1 MPKLGEYQF
10 LLDIVAFLYPDEASA
25 RAGRDAGGTGFFVT
39 IPSATYP
46 EHYHHAYAVTNHH
59 VALGARG
66 KRPCPVVRVNKLS
79 GPPEVFPFDDTEW
92 QFIGGGPDVAVVPIT
107 LNLNQLKVSA
117 IAAASFFLT
126 AAEIAEHE
134 INAAEDV
141 FMLGRFIDYD
151 GIEENLPSMRFG
163 NISMMAAKVQQTTG
177 YSGNSY
183 VVDMH
188 SRTGFSGSPVFVY
201 RTAGSIFAKPN
212 RIMGGGHF
220 MKLLGILWGQFPEE
234 WDLKD
239 RGHAQSA
246 TVPVLDGKTIKGMSG
261 MSLVCPAA
269 EIWRVLNMPDL
280 KKHREQVDASLHQHF
295 AAAAGTQSAAPPA
308 RRREPPLT
316 ERISTLYQPR
326 HCESL
331 EQKISPSLSEDRTY
345 RAKHGTT
352 AKMTTSNPVALA
364 ALSEGAFLLLV
375 GNLPT
380 TFPTASRFL
389 APSASRPC
397 RRRGPYVWA
406 TNVPCR
412 ACPAAPSPPHALSA
426 VHRS

>member
-92 QFIGGGPDVAVVPIT
+92 QFMGGGPDVAVVPIT
-107 LNLNQLKVSA
+107 LNPNQLKVSA

-163 NISMMAAKVQQTTG
+163 NISMMAAKVQQPTG

-183 VVDMH
+183 VVEN
-188 SRTGFSGSPVFVY
+188 RVF
-201 RTAGSIFAKPN
+201 
-212 RIMGGGHF
+212 
-220 MKLLGILWGQFPEE
+220 
-234 WDLKD
+234 
-239 RGHAQSA
+239 
-246 TVPVLDGKTIKGMSG
+246 
-261 MSLVCPAA
+261 
-269 EIWRVLNMPDL
+269 
-280 KKHREQVDASLHQHF
+280 
-295 AAAAGTQSAAPPA
+295 
-308 RRREPPLT
+308 REPGVCL
-316 ERISTLYQPR
+316 SDSGLYFREAQQDHGRWPFHEAARYSLGAIPR
-326 HCESL
+326 
-331 EQKISPSLSEDRTY
+331 
-345 RAKHGTT
+345 G
-352 AKMTTSNPVALA
+352 VGF
-364 ALSEGAFLLLV
+364 EGQGARSV
-375 GNLPT
+375 GYG
-380 TFPTASRFL
+380 S
-389 APSASRPC
+389 
-397 RRRGPYVWA
+397 GP
-406 TNVPCR
+406 
-412 ACPAAPSPPHALSA
+412 
-426 VHRS
+426 